1 MSDLEVQQIE
11 RKKKPNNYYDMF
23 VKPRL
28 SDIADWSEKGMLQ
41 YEIAE
46 KLDINTD
53 TLHEYKK
60 KYTEFSDALNS
71 HWSKANKRIEEA
83 LKTRAVGYTAHDEQ
97 ETEEE
102 YWAIDKITKKPYRV
116 LDEQGNPIKII
127 KKTVTKKHIPADSR
141 SATFILTNRDR
152 ENWKATNSNNITVNN
167 QNNNLNMQN
176 NYNLSELSD
185 SDLLAEIEKLKDL

>member
-1 MSDLEVQQIE
+1 MSDLEAPQKNKVGKPTLYFDHVQPYL
-11 RKKKPNNYYDMF
+11 K
-23 VKPRL
+23 
-28 SDIADWSEKGMLQ
+28 DIAYWSEMGMMKK
-41 YEIAE
+41 EIAE
-46 KLDINTD
+46 KLNISITV
-53 TLHEYKK
+53 LSEYQN
-60 KYTEFSDALNS
+60 KYPEFKEALD
-71 HWSKANKRIEEA
+71 SKWQETNKNILKA
-83 LKTRAVGYTAHDEQ
+83 LKTRAIGYTVEDEQ

-102 YWAIDKITKKPYRV
+102 YWAIDKKTKKPYRV

-167 QNNNLNMQN
+167 QNNNMNMQN

-185 SDLLAEIEKLKDL
+185 IDLLAEIEKLKD